1 MGREAIVAQLVLER
15 SAFNRMVAGS
25 NPADG
30 IPPFFTFLLYKCVEI
45 GYKIVYT
52 VFYYIKLIL
61 IFFLLLNTKNLFL
74 IL

>member
-30 IPPFFTFLLYKCVEI
+30 IPPFFYFHFLNVWKSVIKWFILYHTIE
-45 GYKIVYT
+45 
-52 VFYYIKLIL
+52 
-61 IFFLLLNTKNLFL
+61 N
-74 IL
+74 